1 MIDNDLHCANDRLQ
15 NHRSA
20 VQHSRTDS
28 SEMSETPETVARPHF
43 SERPP
48 SQSASDFEL
57 RQAGSAAQIAAVR
70 EPFLEY
76 AKSLSFNL
84 CFQSFDKELAGLPGD
99 YAPPDGRLLIA
110 ANEHGPAGCVALH
123 KIENEI
129 CEMKRLYVRP
139 QFRGRGLGK
148 ILALRIIAVAREI
161 GYKRLRLDTVEADM
175 GTAIA
180 MYRKLGFREI
190 APYRVNPIEGALYM
204 ELQL

>member
-1 MIDNDLHCANDRLQ
+1 MIARNDGLQ
-15 NHRSA
+15 NHRAA

-28 SEMSETPETVARPHF
+28 SKMSETSETAARPRF
-43 SERPP
+43 SGHSP
-48 SQSASDFEL
+48 SQSGSDFDIRHAE
-57 RQAGSAAQIAAVR
+57 SAPQIDAVR
-70 EPFLEY
+70 ELFLEY

-84 CFQSFDKELAGLPGD
+84 CFQSFNKELAGLPGD
-99 YAPPDGRLLIA
+99 YSPPDGRLLIA
-110 ANEHGPAGCVALH
+110 TNGTGPAGCVALH

-139 QFRGRGLGK
+139 QSRGRGLGK
-148 ILALRIIAVAREI
+148 ILAQRIIAVAREI
-161 GYKRLRLDTVEADM
+161 GYRKLRLDTVESDM

-190 APYRVNPIEGALYM
+190 APYRVNPIAGALYM